1 MEEFLKEI
9 GREIYESEKKNK
21 NEEEI
26 RKKYEEIVKKYDL
39 DFETARALIAY
50 YFTTAD
56 KWLKIAAELS
66 PVVTLINVQIRKIIE
81 RQLEEALHLHR
92 EAEGIIS
99 EMLKKI
105 SSNASD
111 NKYYLVYK
119 GGVYKD
125 RERMIKILRKEI
137 EALEGFGAQI
147 VDRGWIVG

>member
-81 RQLEEALHLHR
+81 RQSLL
-92 EAEGIIS
+92 
-99 EMLKKI
+99 
-105 SSNASD
+105 
-111 NKYYLVYK
+111 
-119 GGVYKD
+119 
-125 RERMIKILRKEI
+125 
-137 EALEGFGAQI
+137 
-147 VDRGWIVG
+147 